1 MDDSV
6 QIGEKSFGIKCVAEK
21 EEKQEDWP
29 TITAMIGKNWKAQK
43 LSYFDI
49 NLYFFRL
56 KNIMGLG

>member
-29 TITAMIGKNWKAQK
+29 TITAINRYPGYPQK
-43 LSYFDI
+43 TFQWCY
-49 NLYFFRL
+49 
-56 KNIMGLG
+56 